1 MVTRN
6 TFFQL
11 GYSPNFIAQVKC
23 SYKYLFSVPLHEDCY
38 NVRQADSLA
47 RLPHG
52 WEWLLLSC
60 HPAAHFNSLHGI
72 EPIYFSADKSSFFTV
87 RGLGVCPKFHN
98 FVRGSP
104 INFEIFG
111 CVTAANLHCS
121 GALAR
126 LRRGGCNKIVKI

>member
-11 GYSPNFIAQVKC
+11 GYSPNFIAQVNC

-87 RGLGVCPKFHN
+87 RGLGVCQNFHN

-104 INFEIFG
+104 LNFELSGFLAF
-111 CVTAANLHCS
+111 AAK
-121 GALAR
+121 R
-126 LRRGGCNKIVKI
+126 LWRRRWSRRRPITRKFKI